1 MHYQHCTC
9 LPTDIQM
16 WWCTLYHFQC
26 VDSVHK
32 HAKSISGLQKGSTV
46 VATFKALHCLLSPD
60 CGMIQDE
67 TESPSRLEA
76 SAAPVQALPTAA
88 NSPYNQQ
95 SMSDTAPNSISCT
108 CKRKQAHTS
117 STERP
122 RKMLKLLDS
131 ATKTDLHVTR
141 SKAKAPVHRTAG
153 AVGTCGPTLTQ
164 DHSQ

>member
-60 CGMIQDE
+60 CGMIQDK

-95 SMSDTAPNSISCT
+95 SMLDTAPNSIFCT
-108 CKRKQAHTS
+108 CKKKSRHILPVLKGP
-117 STERP
+117 ERCSNSLILQP
-122 RKMLKLLDS
+122 RQTCMSPEAKPKLLS
-131 ATKTDLHVTR
+131 IGPQVRL
-141 SKAKAPVHRTAG
+141 AP
-153 AVGTCGPTLTQ
+153 AVPP
-164 DHSQ
+164 